1 MKQTLHSFRGK
12 CSVFL
17 LCASLFYCSSFAQLS
32 AGTYWE
38 AGFTIAPSNFLGD
51 LGGNTGKGATFLKDN
66 NISQTRFIIGG
77 FMAVHPADWIGARMS
92 LNYGRLTGDDAIIK
106 GKGGLE
112 EARRLRNLNFKSSL
126 LEATVMAEIYPTVFF
141 ESDPTDVYHKIRPYV
156 VGGVGAFRFN
166 PKGQDPAT
174 NEWVKLQ
181 PLKTEG
187 QGFTEYPDRQP
198 YKLTQLN
205 VPFGFGIKYF
215 LSENVN
221 LSFEIV
227 HRTTFTDYID
237 DVSTEFIDPNLFNNY
252 LPSSQAA
259 IADRIYNK
267 SPLRT
272 NGLGSGSG
280 FGPGDK
286 RGTKEN
292 NDAYYSAGFKLAIR
306 LGGGDR
312 MWRNSTRCPVMRF

>member
-38 AGFTIAPSNFLGD
+38 GGITIAPSNFLGD
-51 LGGNTGKGATFLKDN
+51 LGGNMGKGTTFLKDN
-66 NISQTRFIIGG
+66 NISQTRFIAGA
-77 FMAVHPADWIGARMS
+77 FMAVYPSEWIGARVS
-92 LNYGRLTGDDAIIK
+92 LNYGRLSGDDAVIK

-126 LEATVMAEIYPTVFF
+126 LELFVVGEIYPSVFF
-141 ESDPTDVYHKIRPYV
+141 ESDPTDVFHKLRPYGV
-156 VGGVGAFRFN
+156 AGVGMFRFN
-166 PKGQDPAT
+166 PQGQDPA
-174 NEWVKLQ
+174 NNQWVKLH
-181 PLKTEG
+181 PLNTEG
-187 QGFTEYPDRQP
+187 QGFAEYPDRKP

-205 VPFGFGIKYF
+205 VPLGIGIKYF
-215 LSENVN
+215 ISENVN
-221 LSFEIV
+221 LSFEII
-227 HRTTFTDYID
+227 HRKTFTDYID
-237 DVSTEFIDPNLFNNY
+237 DVSTEYIDPTIFYNY
-252 LPSSQAA
+252 MPSNQAA

-272 NGLGSGSG
+272 LNSG

-286 RGTKEN
+286 RGTPQN

-306 LGGGDR
+306 LGAGDR
-312 MWRNSTRCPVMRF
+312 GWRNSTRCPVMRF